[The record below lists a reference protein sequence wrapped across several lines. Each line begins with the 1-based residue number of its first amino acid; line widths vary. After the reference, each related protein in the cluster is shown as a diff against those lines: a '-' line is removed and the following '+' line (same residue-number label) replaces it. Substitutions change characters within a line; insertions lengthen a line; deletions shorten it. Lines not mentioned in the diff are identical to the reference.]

1 MALIKNTHTALTLCL
16 CWHGRQTHAYQNTHT
31 HTLLHLYFEDLHWH
45 NSLKLL
51 TLTLL
56 PSPNPNLLPKTKTWP
71 SNRPL
76 KGSQTVRTRQNVLTW
91 LSDGLKLKQVLTKL
105 VEQVHTHRATAD
117 LHTLKLQSHINC
129 SESDKVLDESLKESG
144 QNTVDLPVGDS
155 KLSPALTVLLFEVS
169 ALKELK
175 RACYTQKSQEISKTA
190 RYNLIGWF
198 YIIVS

>member
-1 MALIKNTHTALTLCL
+1 MALIKNTHTQRWLCV
-16 CWHGRQTHAYQNTHT
+16 CADTADKPTPTKTHT
-31 HTLLHLYFEDLHWH
+31 HSFTSIFWGPSLTQH
-45 NSLKLL
+45 SLKLL
-51 TLTLL
+51 TLTLN

-169 ALKELK
+169 ALNKLK
-175 RACYTQKSQEISKTA
+175 RACYSQKSQEISKTA

-198 YIIVS
+198 YMIVS